1 METVENRGKPHVS
14 GFGASSADCGKLW
27 RDFGKV
33 FWGKVIHRKIS
44 TLHSC
49 LWMNLQEFHRRKAK
63 NFLFEMNKY
72 TVCMNMLIRECWFS
86 GS

>member
-33 FWGKVIHRKIS
+33 FWGKVIHRKMLDF
-44 TLHSC
+44 TEKVTYTRNCPRYPHKMEC
-49 LWMNLQEFHRRKAK
+49 LYGVDR
-63 NFLFEMNKY
+63 
-72 TVCMNMLIRECWFS
+72 T
-86 GS
+86 